1 MNNCS
6 AIRCYNRV
14 CHSVTLYDDCEKSV
28 SFFFFS
34 IYIFLIRTHE
44 LL

>member
-28 SFFFFS
+28 SQCGFFLFFY
-34 IYIFLIRTHE
+34 IYLFDSNP
-44 LL
+44 